1 MAKISKSDVTHL
13 ARLSNVSLSDQETED
28 LQTDLEV
35 IVGYIDQLSTLN
47 TDGVKP
53 TYQVSGLQNVWRE
66 DTLVSGEVTRE
77 DLLARAPQQQDNQ
90 IKVPK
95 VL

>member
-1 MAKISKSDVTHL
+1 MAKISKSDVTYL

-28 LQTDLEV
+28 LQTDLEA
-35 IVGYIDQLSTLN
+35 IVAYIDQLSTLN
-47 TDGVKP
+47 TDGVEP

-66 DTLVSGEVTRE
+66 DTLVSGEVARE
-77 DLLARAPQQQDNQ
+77 DLLARVPQQQNNQ

>member
-13 ARLSNVSLSDQETED
+13 ARLSNVSLSMQETEN
-28 LQTDLEV
+28 LQVDLEA

-47 TDGVKP
+47 TDGIKP
-53 TYQVSGLQNVWRE
+53 TYQVGGLQNVWRE
-66 DTLVSGEVTRE
+66 DTLMLSEVTRE
-77 DLLARAPQQQDNQ
+77 DLLAGTSQQQDNQ